1 MELQEII
8 KELRDAIIYAKK
20 NHIEDQIILLEGELE
35 NALSLV
41 KK

>member
-1 MELQEII
+1 MELLEII
-8 KELRDAIIYAKK
+8 KELRAAIVYAKK
-20 NHIEDQIILLEGELE
+20 NHIKDQIILLEGELE